1 MSQIPQFLAEGAYG
15 CVHRPSL
22 RCNESKDINYR
33 NKLSKIMSSKNAIKE
48 LEEYVLIDKAD
59 PKAEF
64 YLGKPET
71 CKFEKSNVN
80 NPPVSKCKIGKQIL
94 ESNENYDLII
104 MNDGG
109 DNLEDFAI
117 KMKKASNNASNRKI
131 MTKFWKEAKRLLLG
145 VQAFLKHHMI
155 HHDLKPQN
163 IVYNSVSNRC
173 NIIDFG
179 LMENIIKSKWE
190 AKHNMYGYSFY
201 HWNFPTESI
210 FLNKLEF
217 QKFDNLRF
225 TEKLNYCRKMIEKN
239 LEQMSVLYQYSMIT
253 TLDERGDHLKEWS
266 DFFLEDIGELHYNFL
281 LDKSFETYDV
291 YGLGLSLLYVLE
303 NTKHLT
309 DENVYLNLKQLF
321 YSMMRPN
328 LIKRLSIEE
337 AIERYNDIL
346 SSTEQ
351 KIENNEISVLKL
363 EENID
368 ALVKNIKPL
377 TPKTELIADMDPEP
391 IVKKVKAKPKRKTQ
405 KSKSAKKCPEGK
417 VLNPKTNRCNKI
429 KTQKSKSAKKCPE
442 GKVLNPKTKRCNK
455 IKTQKSKSANKCPEG
470 KVLNPKTKRC
480 NKIINIKKLNNKLKN
495 E

>member
-33 NKLSKIMSSKNAIKE
+33 NKLSKIMSSKNARKE
-48 LEEYVLIDKAD
+48 LQEYILIDKVD

-94 ESNENYDLII
+94 ESNEKYDLII

-109 DNLEDFAI
+109 DNLADFAI
-117 KMKKASNNASNRKI
+117 KMKKVSNNVENRKI

-145 VQAFLKHHMI
+145 VQAFVKYNII

-179 LMENIIKSKWE
+179 LMENINKSKWD
-190 AKHNMYGYSFY
+190 AKHNVYGYSFY

-210 FLNKLEF
+210 FLNISEF
-217 QKFDNLRF
+217 QKYNNLRF
-225 TEKLNYCRKMIEKN
+225 TEKLKYCTKMIAKN
-239 LEQMSVLYQYSMIT
+239 LDQMSVLYSYTMKN
-253 TLDERGDHLKEWS
+253 TLDEKGDHLKEWS
-266 DFFLEDIGELHYNFL
+266 DFFLEDVGDMHYNFL

-291 YGLGLSLLYVLE
+291 YGLALSLLYVLE
-303 NTKHLT
+303 NTKHLI
-309 DENVYLNLKQLF
+309 DENIYLNLKQLF
-321 YSMMRPN
+321 DSMMTPN
-328 LIKRLSIEE
+328 LIKRLNIEE
-337 AIERYNDIL
+337 AIKRYKDIL
-346 SSTEQ
+346 SS
-351 KIENNEISVLKL
+351 IENKKNKEISELNL
-363 EENID
+363 DENIEE
-368 ALVKNIKPL
+368 LVNDIK
-377 TPKTELIADMDPEP
+377 TPIPNSKIIANMVPEP
-391 IVKKVKAKPKRKTQ
+391 IIKKVKAKPKKKTQ
-405 KSKSAKKCPEGK
+405 KIKSAKKCPEGK
-417 VLNPKTNRCNKI
+417 VLNQKTKRCNKI

-442 GKVLNPKTKRCNK
+442 GKVLNQKTKRCNK
-455 IKTQKSKSANKCPEG
+455 IY
-470 KVLNPKTKRC
+470 V
-480 NKIINIKKLNNKLKN
+480 
-495 E
+495 